1 MATAIITSKTAAETT
16 ADITLSA
23 GSTLYFS
30 VIGAIGPGEFIVIN
44 KKRSD
49 GTYRIISEERPD
61 GKIVDGILS
70 SEITGRGV
78 TNSTATSITLQIVK
92 LDTVAACGIDQ
103 D

>member
-16 ADITLSA
+16 ADITLSV

-30 VIGAIGPGEFIVIN
+30 VIGDIGAGEFIVIN

-61 GKIVDGILS
+61 GKVIDGILS

-78 TNSTATSITLQIVK
+78 TNSTGTAITLQIVK
-92 LDTVAACGIDQ
+92 PATVAACGIDQ